1 MKRMVIVFVAI
12 AAQLSATAQED
23 LQVDKLSRK
32 KFTWL
37 TQKKLDSLAEV
48 LDERLM
54 YVHSNGWTQTKKEII
69 DDLKSGK
76 LNYVSIDVKSNRVR
90 VYHSTAI
97 VNGAGRF
104 CEIKNGWRHQHTRGQ
119 AQADFSDHQRGPGGI
134 ARCQRT
140 ANAIVE
146 IDTAIENR
154 WRISE
159 GNAWYATEV
168 AYTLFAILL
177 PA

>member
-12 AAQLSATAQED
+12 AAQLSAAAQED

-48 LDERLM
+48 LDDRLM

-90 VYHSTAI
+90 VYNSTAI
-97 VNGAGRF
+97 VNGAGSF
-104 CEIKNGWRHQHTRGQ
+104 QVTMDGKPLT
-119 AQADFSDHQRGPGGI
+119 
-134 ARCQRT
+134 
-140 ANAIVE
+140 
-146 IDTAIENR
+146 IELN
-154 WRISE
+154 
-159 GNAWYATEV
+159 YTEV
-168 AYTLFAILL
+168 YVKENGRWLL
-177 PA
+177 ASRHANRM

>member
-12 AAQLSATAQED
+12 AAQLSAAAQED

-37 TQKKLDSLAEV
+37 TQKKLDSLREV

-90 VYHSTAI
+90 VYSSTAI
-97 VNGAGRF
+97 VNGAGSF
-104 CEIKNGWRHQHTRGQ
+104 QVTMDGKPLT
-119 AQADFSDHQRGPGGI
+119 
-134 ARCQRT
+134 
-140 ANAIVE
+140 
-146 IDTAIENR
+146 IELN
-154 WRISE
+154 
-159 GNAWYATEV
+159 YTEV
-168 AYTLFAILL
+168 YVKENGRWLL
-177 PA
+177 ASRHANRMQ